1 MSEKIVDLET
11 ILKKHFGC
19 KSPFL
24 KNPIV
29 VDQGIEWKH
38 YRYISRNGDKA
49 YAKLV
54 ELIYDL
60 EKLLPEIRH
69 GRRMFSAAVRVGSRE
84 KFWNTNPIFRF
95 RTNARASLLR
105 EPTSCPSRKY

>member
-1 MSEKIVDLET
+1 MSEKIIDLET
-11 ILKKHFGC
+11 ILKKHFCC
-19 KSPFL
+19 KSPCL

-29 VDQGIEWKH
+29 VDQGTDWKH

-60 EKLLPEIRH
+60 EKLLPDLIDSNEIVEQLDQIVD
-69 GRRMFSAAVRVGSRE
+69 GDS
-84 KFWNTNPIFRF
+84 P
-95 RTNARASLLR
+95 
-105 EPTSCPSRKY
+105 Y

>member
-1 MSEKIVDLET
+1 MPEKVVDLEA

-24 KNPIV
+24 KNPVV

-60 EKLLPEIRH
+60 EKLLPDLIDSNEIVEQLDQIVD
-69 GRRMFSAAVRVGSRE
+69 GDS
-84 KFWNTNPIFRF
+84 P
-95 RTNARASLLR
+95 
-105 EPTSCPSRKY
+105 Y

>member
-1 MSEKIVDLET
+1 MSEKVVDLEA

-19 KSPFL
+19 KNPFL
-24 KNPIV
+24 KNPVV

-60 EKLLPEIRH
+60 EKLLPDLIDSNEIVEQLDQIVD
-69 GRRMFSAAVRVGSRE
+69 GDS
-84 KFWNTNPIFRF
+84 P
-95 RTNARASLLR
+95 
-105 EPTSCPSRKY
+105 Y

>member
-1 MSEKIVDLET
+1 MSEKVVDLEA

-24 KNPIV
+24 KNPV
-29 VDQGIEWKH
+29 AVDQGIEWKH

-60 EKLLPEIRH
+60 EKLLPDLIDSNEIVEQLDQIVD
-69 GRRMFSAAVRVGSRE
+69 GDS
-84 KFWNTNPIFRF
+84 P
-95 RTNARASLLR
+95 
-105 EPTSCPSRKY
+105 Y

>member
-29 VDQGIEWKH
+29 VDQGKH

-60 EKLLPEIRH
+60 EKLLPDLIDSNEIVEQLDQIVD
-69 GRRMFSAAVRVGSRE
+69 GDS
-84 KFWNTNPIFRF
+84 P
-95 RTNARASLLR
+95 
-105 EPTSCPSRKY
+105 Y